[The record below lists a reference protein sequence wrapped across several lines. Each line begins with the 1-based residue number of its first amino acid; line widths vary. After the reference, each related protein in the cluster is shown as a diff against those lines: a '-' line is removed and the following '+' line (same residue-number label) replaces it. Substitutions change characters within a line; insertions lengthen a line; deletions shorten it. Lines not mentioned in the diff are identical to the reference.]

1 MVAGS
6 NNKRIAKNTLMLY
19 IRMFLIMAV
28 TLFSFR
34 IVLKELGEDGY
45 GIYNVVA
52 GVVILFS
59 FLSSALTQSTQR
71 FLSYHIGRKDFDEL
85 KRVFSMCINVHV
97 VIAVTILILAE
108 TIGLWFLNMYMQFPA
123 GMSATANI
131 VYQFSIAT
139 FVIQLLV
146 VPYQASIISNEK
158 MSFYAYFSIIEAFL
172 KLSAALLLTFITG
185 NKVVVY
191 SAALCIAAISI
202 LFCLVHDKN

>member
-108 TIGLWFLNMYMQFPA
+108 TIGLWFLNMYMQFPP

-158 MSFYAYFSIIEAFL
+158 MSFYAYFSIIE
-172 KLSAALLLTFITG
+172 K
-185 NKVVVY
+185 
-191 SAALCIAAISI
+191 
-202 LFCLVHDKN
+202 